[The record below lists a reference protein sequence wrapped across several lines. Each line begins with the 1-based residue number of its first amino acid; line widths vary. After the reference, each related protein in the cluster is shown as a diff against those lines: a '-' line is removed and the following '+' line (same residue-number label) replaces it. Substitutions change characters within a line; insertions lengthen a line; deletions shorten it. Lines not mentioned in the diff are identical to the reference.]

1 MSDEVENKSW
11 LGRLTANQ
19 GKAWLAGTG
28 LLATGLVVGGYLM
41 GDGLV
46 RPNAK

>member
-1 MSDEVENKSW
+1 MTENQETKGW

-28 LLATGLVVGGYLM
+28 LLATGLWS
-41 GDGLV
+41 
-46 RPNAK
+46 AAI